1 MKWPARIPAGRTTSQ
16 AGFVFDL
23 TTTILAAAGATVPAE
38 ARFEG
43 INLLP
48 VVTGQTPVV
57 ERTLFF
63 RVTGARAQ
71 RAVRQ
76 GDWKL
81 LLDGGGVFLYN
92 LRSDIGER
100 NDLAKERPEI
110 ARRLR
115 PLILEWEKDVDS
127 EAKASSNY
135 IPAGPAPAPG
145 GRGAQPASTAPK

>member
-1 MKWPARIPAGRTTSQ
+1 MGRRR
-16 AGFVFDL
+16 AAP
-23 TTTILAAAGATVPAE
+23 AAAGRPRPGGGVS
-38 ARFEG
+38 G

-48 VVTGQTPVV
+48 IAAGQTRGEGSGGSFP
-57 ERTLFF
+57 RD
-63 RVTGARAQ
+63 RRPPSAPCARAT
-71 RAVRQ
+71 
-76 GDWKL
+76 GKL

-127 EAKASSNY
+127 EAKTSGNFIAPGP
-135 IPAGPAPAPG
+135 PAGQAAAARRQRRP
-145 GRGAQPASTAPK
+145 RRSRTSY